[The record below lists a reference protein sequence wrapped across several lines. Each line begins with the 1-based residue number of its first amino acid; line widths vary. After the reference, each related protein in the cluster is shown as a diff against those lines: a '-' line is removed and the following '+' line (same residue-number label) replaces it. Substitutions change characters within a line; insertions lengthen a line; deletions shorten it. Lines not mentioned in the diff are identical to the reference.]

1 MTLKKKINYD
11 VRLIAMQRKNRLHRH
26 KPSALFHL
34 LNRKTQTGEKCV
46 PGFGGRSASGWAE
59 EMADLEPRL
68 RATLVVW
75 HQHVCFCLKGF
86 F

>member
-1 MTLKKKINYD
+1 
-11 VRLIAMQRKNRLHRH
+11 MQRKNRLHRH

-59 EMADLEPRL
+59 MVDLEPWL
-68 RATLVVW
+68 RAMLVV
-75 HQHVCFCLKGF
+75 
-86 F
+86 